1 MMTKQER
8 RGRRIFIETLME
20 FVKWLVYPLIFV
32 AYLALLKIQ
41 PENKV
46 INFLTLAVVFLAI
59 LFIINY
65 IKEFFIWGR
74 QKDEIMMKKLE
85 KRK

>member
-1 MMTKQER
+1 MKR
-8 RGRRIFIETLME
+8 VKGKKIFVETAME
-20 FVKWLVYPLIFV
+20 FVKWLVYPFIFV

-65 IKEFFIWGR
+65 LKAFLIEGKR
-74 QKDEIMMKKLE
+74 KDESINKMGKE
-85 KRK
+85 K

>member
-1 MMTKQER
+1 MKIKK
-8 RGRRIFIETLME
+8 GKKVFVETVME
-20 FVKWLVYPLIFV
+20 FVKWLVYPFIFV

-65 IKEFFIWGR
+65 LKEFLIGGR
-74 QKDEIMMKKLE
+74 EKNESTINEKE
-85 KRK
+85 KRR